1 MVIAYINWIIYSHSF
16 KNSVQKILYS
26 VTQHLAWEDDELQ
39 NIIWCGEIVANSAMK
54 QITKEKKNGVSE
66 AIYSELPYKNWEFP
80 ISINFNKTVSNP

>member
-1 MVIAYINWIIYSHSF
+1 
-16 KNSVQKILYS
+16 
-26 VTQHLAWEDDELQ
+26 
-39 NIIWCGEIVANSAMK
+39 MK